1 MKWNIIIG
9 TLVLGFGMVSQ
20 SFGYDLLDRMLGSK
34 GCGCEAK
41 TSCCDT
47 KSGKNGSCQKNG
59 SKDGSKNGACQKSR
73 GGLFGS
79 RCGCDKGGKGD
90 CSSKNGASQKNGSK
104 DGSKNGA
111 CQKSRGGLFGSHG
124 CGCDDGKGSKNGAS
138 QKNGSKDGSKNGAC
152 QKSRGGLFGSHGCGC
167 DDGKGSKDGACQ
179 KGGKS
184 SCDRGSLFDRIFAC
198 NRCCDSKGGKGGKGD
213 DNGKSCGCDDGK
225 GASQKA
231 GPVSADPPAPIVD
244 PSAYLPSRRVVPVST
259 TVIR

>member
-79 RCGCDKGGKGD
+79 
-90 CSSKNGASQKNGSK
+90 
-104 DGSKNGA
+104 
-111 CQKSRGGLFGSHG
+111 
-124 CGCDDGKGSKNGAS
+124 
-138 QKNGSKDGSKNGAC
+138 
-152 QKSRGGLFGSHGCGC
+152 HGCGC

-198 NRCCDSKGGKGGKGD
+198 NRCCDSKGGKGGKGGKGD